1 MTGDKSKDI
10 ARSSTIRWS
19 SVAITIVEFKR
30 PSRDDYSVDNV
41 KSDPFLQVIE
51 THEKATDAALFS
63 IPKHL
68 GRERKEAEPGAVV
81 LGE

>member
-1 MTGDKSKDI
+1 MTGDKAKDI

-41 KSDPFLQVIE
+41 KSDPFL
-51 THEKATDAALFS
+51 
-63 IPKHL
+63 
-68 GRERKEAEPGAVV
+68 
-81 LGE
+81 